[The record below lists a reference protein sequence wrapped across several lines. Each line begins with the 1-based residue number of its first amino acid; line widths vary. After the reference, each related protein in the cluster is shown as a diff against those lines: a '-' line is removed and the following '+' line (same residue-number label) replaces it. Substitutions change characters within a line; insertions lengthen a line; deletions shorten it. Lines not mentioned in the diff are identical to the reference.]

1 MVWTT
6 LGGIGCAIVALIFCI
21 SMIIAVGQSKW
32 VRVVEALIT
41 TVANIV
47 ISTGLFTY
55 QDSGRSLILVGL
67 VMWVVALTLKT
78 AYDAYLSIRK
88 RMWLYA
94 LGSTLFSLG
103 IAGCALTIMLNGSNL
118 VLIVCDVMLWLGLI
132 ITYVL
137 DFKGKGRKL
146 IE

>member
-6 LGGIGCAIVALIFCI
+6 LGGIGCAIIALIFCI
-21 SMIIAVGQSKW
+21 SMVIAVRQGKW
-32 VRVVEALIT
+32 VRVIEALIA

-47 ISTGLFTY
+47 LSAGLFTY